1 MNKRWLFGVSLAL
14 LAAHCIGSQELPRV
28 HSGKM
33 DLTSV
38 PFSKNTTVELTG
50 EWAFWWQR
58 KISSLEALTTQGI
71 QPDAWPMIPSYWN
84 SETHGGK
91 QFPAQGSATYR
102 LTLTLPDSQ
111 VYGLYVPQMVS
122 SYELYI
128 NGKLIGTNGHASVN
142 LKDVRGEFRPEVYYV
157 TPEKNTLDIF
167 LFIAN
172 RDYRSGGQW
181 KPIVFGTA
189 QAIQNFYN
197 RSLMGELFLFGAILI
212 IGLYNIAM
220 YIFRPK
226 DRSSLY
232 FGLFCIIVAL
242 RVITTGTRALGHLV
256 SIIPW
261 EVQIKL
267 ELSVFYLGSLFFGL
281 FFKELFPKDIPDL
294 GLGLMLIP
302 AVVFTGLAFFL
313 PISLFNLLVTPMEI
327 IAIAGLFFVLVCIT
341 LAWIRKRENALLIL
355 AGFIIFTLTAI
366 NDVLYSKNLINTT
379 YMLPLG
385 LFSFIFLQSLAL
397 ARIFSNSFTRVEQ
410 LSDEL
415 TTINKSMSRFVPNE
429 FLTFL
434 NKKSI
439 NDIALGDQVLRT
451 ITILFADIRSF
462 TTLSETMSPQ
472 ENFNFINSY
481 FNRIG
486 PIIRNNH
493 GFIDKYIGDGI
504 MALFPEK
511 PQDAVAASL
520 AIHEKLNEYNKE
532 RLSYGLQPIQIG
544 IGIHTGPVML
554 GIIGEQMRIE
564 STVISDSVNLA
575 SRIESLTRTY
585 NVPILLSGSMQH
597 YLQEAGFNGRLID
610 TVLVKGKSQPCD
622 IYELLDI
629 YSPKEKIHFI
639 DSKNLFEQ
647 GVRLYQEKNYEKAL
661 RVFKLCYAK
670 NPQDNLAALYI
681 YRIRTAMKLKLLEH
695 TDSGAVSKPEATQ
708 KPASPKMDGS
718 S

>member
-1 MNKRWLFGVSLAL
+1 MNTRRLLGISLVLFV
-14 LAAHCIGSQELPRV
+14 AHCMSAQEIYV
-28 HSGKM
+28 AHSGNL

-38 PFSKNTTVELTG
+38 RFNQNTTIKLDG

-58 KISSLEALTTQGI
+58 KITNADALTTQEA
-71 QPDAWPMIPSYWN
+71 QPDAWPVLPSYWN
-84 SETHGGK
+84 SGTHGGK
-91 QFPAQGSATYR
+91 QFPAQGAATYR

-128 NGKLIGTNGHASVN
+128 NDRLIGTNGRASLN
-142 LKDVRGEFRPEVYYV
+142 QKDVQGEFKPEVYYV

-172 RDYRSGGQW
+172 RDYRFGGQW
-181 KPIVFGTA
+181 KPIIFGTA

-226 DRSSLY
+226 DRSTLY

-242 RVITTGTRALGHLV
+242 RVITTGTRALGHLAA
-256 SIIPW
+256 IIPW

-267 ELSVFYLGSLFFGL
+267 ELSVFYLGAIFFGL
-281 FFKELFPKDIPDL
+281 FFKDLFPKDIPSL
-294 GLGLMLIP
+294 GLSLMLIP
-302 AVVFTGLAFFL
+302 AVFFTILAFVL
-313 PISLFNLLVTPMEI
+313 PLSFFNRLVTAMEI
-327 IAIAGLFFVLVCIT
+327 TAIAGLIFVLVCIS
-341 LAWIRKRENALLIL
+341 LAWIRKRENATLIL
-355 AGFIIFTLTAI
+355 AGFFIFTLTAI
-366 NDVLYSKNLINTT
+366 NDVLYSKNFIQTM

-415 TTINKSMSRFVPNE
+415 TTTNKSMSRFVPNE

-439 NDIALGDQVLRT
+439 NDIVLGDQVLRT

-462 TTLSETMSPQ
+462 TSLSETMSPQ

-486 PIIRNNH
+486 PIIRDHH

-511 PQDAVAASL
+511 PQDAVEASL
-520 AIHEKLNEYNKE
+520 AIHEKLNEYNRE
-532 RLSYGLQPIQIG
+532 RLSYGLQPIWIG

-585 NVPILLSGSMQH
+585 NLPILLSGSMQR
-597 YLQEAGFNGRLID
+597 YLQEAGFHGRLID

-629 YSPKEKIHFI
+629 YSPKEKMYFME
-639 DSKNLFEQ
+639 SKNLFEQ
-647 GVRLYQEKNYEKAL
+647 GVRLYHEKDYEKAL
-661 RVFKLCYAK
+661 RLFKLCYAK
-670 NPQDNLAALYI
+670 NPRDSLAALYI
-681 YRIRTAMKLKLLEH
+681 YRIRNAIKLKVLQKNSSA
-695 TDSGAVSKPEATQ
+695 TSPKPEASQT
-708 KPASPKMDGS
+708 PASPKME
-718 S
+718 